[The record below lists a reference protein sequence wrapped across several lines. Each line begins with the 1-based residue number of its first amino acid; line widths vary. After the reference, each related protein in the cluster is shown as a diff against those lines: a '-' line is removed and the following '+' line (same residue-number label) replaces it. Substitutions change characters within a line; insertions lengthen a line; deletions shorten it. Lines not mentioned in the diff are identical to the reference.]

1 MSETKVREPLVFLPL
16 ELMSRLR
23 LFGMRTA
30 YDEVMATG
38 IKRRF
43 QTFRRTE
50 NEPSGSTQGG
60 RSWRVA
66 DQSDKATATRLTN
79 N

>member
-16 ELMSRLR
+16 ELMPRLR
-23 LFGMRTA
+23 RFGMRTA

-50 NEPSGSTQGG
+50 TSRRLRPKVVDLGG
-60 RSWRVA
+60 
-66 DQSDKATATRLTN
+66 
-79 N
+79 

>member
-50 NEPSGSTQGG
+50 NEPSGLTQG

-66 DQSDKATATRLTN
+66 DQSDCDPAYQ
-79 N
+79 